1 LESWFG
7 DKERNERL
15 ESNHRLDGIKGK
27 SFVSVI
33 PEEILFEWADQ
44 DRAGRYPRLGWHIQ
58 MVAGNED
65 TEGEWTELALECLAR
80 SGNFKEMLDVFV
92 SRIRPTSWSGSLADL
107 MERRIGLLK
116 LLEAEG
122 DNETYLKTVISELE
136 ENMQS
141 TRDFESNRRQREY
154 LSFE

>member
-1 LESWFG
+1 
-7 DKERNERL
+7 
-15 ESNHRLDGIKGK
+15 
-27 SFVSVI
+27 
-33 PEEILFEWADQ
+33 
-44 DRAGRYPRLGWHIQ
+44 

-116 LLEAEG
+116 LLKAEG